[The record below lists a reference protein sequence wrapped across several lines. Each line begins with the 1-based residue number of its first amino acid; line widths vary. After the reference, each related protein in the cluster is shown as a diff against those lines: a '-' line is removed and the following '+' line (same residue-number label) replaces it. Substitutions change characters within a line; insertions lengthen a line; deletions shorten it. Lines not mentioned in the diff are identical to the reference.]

1 MGLNLKNEHLYG
13 VRKPKT
19 YADKLSALAKQYL
32 NQKYKEKQT
41 AYFGDADNFCKTFMG
56 EPNPF
61 LLELKNYTLQ
71 EIVVRDIVDSL
82 SRETLDL
89 VREEFTARVCK
100 VEAND
105 IKVVRID
112 NNQQKLAMMYEEK
125 LDILKASK
133 SQLLSFEVFKFNN
146 GKTFNSDTTV
156 AEYLNELCYEM
167 VLSDAP
173 DNEKQAAFFKEVNV
187 LFSEFLKAYGL
198 GIKKKYQFKNSSSLK
213 GVLSDLEVRNE
224 VVFHSNS
231 EIVRKVY
238 KDSFMFD
245 NDF

>member
-13 VRKPKT
+13 VKKPKS
-19 YADKLSALAKQYL
+19 YAEKLVSIAKQYL
-32 NQKYKEKQT
+32 NQKYKQKQT

-82 SRETLDL
+82 SRETLNL

-133 SQLLSFEVFKFNN
+133 SQLFSFEVFKFNN

-167 VLSDAP
+167 VLSDSP
-173 DNEKQAAFFKEVNV
+173 DNEKQTTFFKEVNV

-198 GIKKKYQFKNSSSLK
+198 GINKKYQFKNSSSLK
-213 GVLSDLEVRNE
+213 GAVSGLEVRNE
-224 VVFHSNS
+224 MDYQSTCKIARWVTNGTR
-231 EIVRKVY
+231 EDTDY
-238 KDSFMFD
+238 
-245 NDF
+245 

>member
-13 VRKPKT
+13 ERKPKT

-32 NQKYKEKQT
+32 NQKYNEKQT
-41 AYFGDADNFCKTFMG
+41 DYFGDVNNFSKSFMG

-61 LLELKNYTLQ
+61 LLVLKNYTLQ

-82 SRETLDL
+82 SRETLSL

-112 NNQQKLAMMYEEK
+112 NNQQKLAMMYEDK

-173 DNEKQAAFFKEVNV
+173 DNEKQAVFFKEVNV

-198 GIKKKYQFKNSSSLK
+198 GMNQKYKSKKNSSFNGALTQLEMINECDYQYK
-213 GVLSDLEVRNE
+213 CKIVRWVTNGTREDSDL
-224 VVFHSNS
+224 
-231 EIVRKVY
+231 
-238 KDSFMFD
+238 
-245 NDF
+245 

>member
-1 MGLNLKNEHLYG
+1 MGLNLKNEHLYE

-41 AYFGDADNFCKTFMG
+41 IYFGNADNFCKSFMG
-56 EPNPF
+56 VPNPF
-61 LLELKNYTLQ
+61 LMELKNYTLQ

-82 SRETLDL
+82 SRETLNL

-105 IKVVRID
+105 INVVRID
-112 NNQQKLAMMYEEK
+112 NNQDKLAIMYEEK
-125 LDILKASK
+125 LDILKAGK
-133 SQLLSFEVFKFNN
+133 SQLLNCEVFKFNN
-146 GKTFNSDTTV
+146 GNTFNNDTTV

-167 VLSDAP
+167 VMSDAP
-173 DNEKQAAFFKEVNV
+173 DNEKQANFFKEVNV
-187 LFSEFLKAYGL
+187 LFSEFLKAYSL
-198 GIKKKYQFKNSSSLK
+198 GIKKKHQFKHSFSMK
-213 GVLSDLEVRNE
+213 GVLIDLEVRNE
-224 VVFHSNS
+224 VVFHSTS

-245 NDF
+245 EDF